1 MDCRRRLP
9 RGGTMDA
16 GLNVRNEAG
25 FRYADWIVDGLK
37 TIETRSK
44 ANLDRLIGH
53 RIKIIR
59 TGQGRA
65 QVIGEVTVT
74 GSKQYRTKAEFESDY
89 QQHLVRSGSQFD
101 FDGSKV
107 GYLLTNPQRYQ
118 KPYDAPYPRGIVYTK
133 NIK

>member
-1 MDCRRRLP
+1 MAP
-9 RGGTMDA
+9 

-25 FRYADWIVDGLK
+25 FAFADWIVDGIK
-37 TIETRSK
+37 TIETRRK
-44 ANLDRLIGH
+44 PNLDRLIGQ

-59 TGQGRA
+59 TGQGKA

-74 GSKQYRTKAEFESDY
+74 SSKQYTSKAQFEADY
-89 QQHLVRSGSQFD
+89 KQHLVAPGSQFD
-101 FDGSKV
+101 FGGSKV
-107 GYLLTNPQRYQ
+107 GYMLTNPKRYQ

>member
-1 MDCRRRLP
+1 
-9 RGGTMDA
+9 MDA

-25 FRYADWIVDGLK
+25 FAFADWIVDGLK
-37 TIETRSK
+37 SIETRRK
-44 ANLDRLIGH
+44 PNLDRLIGH

-59 TGQGRA
+59 TGQGKA

-74 GSKQYRTKAEFESDY
+74 GSKQYTSKAQFEADY
-89 QQHLVRSGSQFD
+89 KQHLVRSGSQFD

-107 GYLLTNPQRYQ
+107 GYMLTNPKRYNQ
-118 KPYDAPYPRGIVYTK
+118 PYDAPYPRGIVYTK

>member
-1 MDCRRRLP
+1 MAP
-9 RGGTMDA
+9 

-25 FRYADWIVDGLK
+25 FPFADWIVDGLK
-37 TIETRSK
+37 SIETRRK
-44 ANLDRLIGH
+44 PNLDRLIGQ

-59 TGQGRA
+59 TGQGKA

-74 GSKQYRTKAEFESDY
+74 SRKQYRTKAEFEADY
-89 QQHLVRSGSQFD
+89 KQHLVAPGSQFD

-107 GYLLTNPQRYQ
+107 GYLLTNPQRYNQ
-118 KPYDAPYPRGIVYTK
+118 PYDAPFPRGIVYTK

>member
-1 MDCRRRLP
+1 
-9 RGGTMDA
+9 MDA

-101 FDGSKV
+101 FDGDFDGSKV

>member
-1 MDCRRRLP
+1 
-9 RGGTMDA
+9 MDA

-74 GSKQYRTKAEFESDY
+74 GSKQYTSKAQFESDY

-107 GYLLTNPQRYQ
+107 GYLLTNP
-118 KPYDAPYPRGIVYTK
+118 K
-133 NIK
+133 

>member
-1 MDCRRRLP
+1 MA
-9 RGGTMDA
+9 A

-25 FRYADWIVDGLK
+25 FDFADWIVDGLK
-37 TIETRSK
+37 TIETRRKS
-44 ANLDRLIGH
+44 NLDRLIGH

-59 TGQGRA
+59 TGQGKA

-74 GSKQYRTKAEFESDY
+74 GSKQYKTKDQFEADY
-89 QQHLVRSGSQFD
+89 QQHRVRSGSQFN
-101 FDGSKV
+101 FDGSKIW
-107 GYLLTNPQRYQ
+107 YLLTNPQRYQ

>member
-1 MDCRRRLP
+1 MAP
-9 RGGTMDA
+9 

-25 FRYADWIVDGLK
+25 FPFADWIVDGLK

-59 TGQGRA
+59 TGQGKA
-65 QVIGEVTVT
+65 QIIGEVTVT
-74 GSKQYRTKAEFESDY
+74 GSKQYRTKDQFEADY

-101 FDGSKV
+101 FDGSKI
-107 GYLLTNPQRYQ
+107 GYLLTNPKRYNQ
-118 KPYDAPYPRGIVYTK
+118 PYDAPYPRGIVYTK
-133 NIK
+133 QIK

>member
-1 MDCRRRLP
+1 
-9 RGGTMDA
+9 MDA

-25 FRYADWIVDGLK
+25 FDFADWIVDGLK

-59 TGQGRA
+59 TGQGKA

-74 GSKQYRTKAEFESDY
+74 GSKHYETKDQFEADY
-89 QQHLVRSGSQFD
+89 KQHLVQSGSQFD

-107 GYLLTNPQRYQ
+107 GYLLTNPHRYNQ
-118 KPYDAPYPRGIVYTK
+118 PYDAPYPRGIVYTK
-133 NIK
+133 NLK

>member
-1 MDCRRRLP
+1 
-9 RGGTMDA
+9 MDA

-25 FRYADWIVDGLK
+25 FLFADWIVDGLK
-37 TIETRSK
+37 TIETRRK

-59 TGQGRA
+59 TGQGKA

-74 GSKQYRTKAEFESDY
+74 SSKHYTSKAQFEADY
-89 QQHLVRSGSQFD
+89 PQHLVRSGSQFD

-107 GYLLTNPQRYQ
+107 GYLLTNPKRYKQ
-118 KPYDAPYPRGIVYTK
+118 PYDAPFPRGIVYTK
-133 NIK
+133 QMK

>member
-1 MDCRRRLP
+1 MA
-9 RGGTMDA
+9 A

-25 FRYADWIVDGLK
+25 FDFADWIVDGLK
-37 TIETRSK
+37 TIETRRKS
-44 ANLDRLIGH
+44 NLDRLIGH

-59 TGQGRA
+59 TGQGKA

-74 GSKQYRTKAEFESDY
+74 GSKQYKTKDQFEADY
-89 QQHLVRSGSQFD
+89 QQHRVRSGSQFN
-101 FDGSKV
+101 FDGSKI

>member
-1 MDCRRRLP
+1 
-9 RGGTMDA
+9 MDA

-25 FRYADWIVDGLK
+25 FQYADWIVDGLK
-37 TIETRSK
+37 SIETRRK
-44 ANLDRLIGH
+44 PNLDRLIGH

-74 GSKQYRTKAEFESDY
+74 GSKQYTSKAQFEADY
-89 QQHLVRSGSQFD
+89 QEHRVRSGSQFD

-107 GYLLTNPQRYQ
+107 GYMLTNPKRYKQ
-118 KPYDAPYPRGIVYTK
+118 PYDAPYPRGIVYTK

>member
-1 MDCRRRLP
+1 MAP
-9 RGGTMDA
+9 
-16 GLNVRNEAG
+16 GLNVRNEAD
-25 FRYADWIVDGLK
+25 FAFADWIVDGLK
-37 TIETRSK
+37 TIETRRK
-44 ANLDRLIGH
+44 PNLDRLIGH

-59 TGQGRA
+59 TGQGKA

-74 GSKQYRTKAEFESDY
+74 GSKQYTSKDQFEADY
-89 QQHLVRSGSQFD
+89 KQHLVQSGSQFD

-107 GYLLTNPQRYQ
+107 GYLLTNPKRYQ

>member
-1 MDCRRRLP
+1 
-9 RGGTMDA
+9 MDA

-101 FDGSKV
+101 FDGGKI
-107 GYLLTNPQRYQ
+107 GYLLTNPQRYNQ
-118 KPYDAPYPRGIVYTK
+118 PYDAPYPRGIVYTK
-133 NIK
+133 NLK

>member
-1 MDCRRRLP
+1 MAP
-9 RGGTMDA
+9 

-25 FRYADWIVDGLK
+25 FPFADWIVDGLK

-59 TGQGRA
+59 TGQGKA
-65 QVIGEVTVT
+65 QIIGEVTVT
-74 GSKQYRTKAEFESDY
+74 GSKQYRTKDQFEADY

-101 FDGSKV
+101 FDGGKV
-107 GYLLTNPQRYQ
+107 GYLLTNPKRYN

-133 NIK
+133 QIK

>member
-1 MDCRRRLP
+1 MAP
-9 RGGTMDA
+9 

-25 FRYADWIVDGLK
+25 YAFADWIVDGLK
-37 TIETRSK
+37 TIETRRK
-44 ANLDRLIGH
+44 PNLDRLIGH

-59 TGQGRA
+59 TGQGKA

-74 GSKQYRTKAEFESDY
+74 GSKQYTTKAEFEADY

-107 GYLLTNPQRYQ
+107 GYLLTNPKRYK
-118 KPYDAPYPRGIVYTK
+118 KPYDAPFPRGIVYTK
-133 NIK
+133 QIK